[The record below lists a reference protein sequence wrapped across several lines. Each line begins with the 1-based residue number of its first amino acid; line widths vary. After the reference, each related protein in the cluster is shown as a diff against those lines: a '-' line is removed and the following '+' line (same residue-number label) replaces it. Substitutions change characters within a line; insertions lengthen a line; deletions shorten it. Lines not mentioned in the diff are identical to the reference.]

1 MILMCAKKIFLL
13 ILLGFLFFMSVGAYC
28 NTPLQKPEPPRA
40 MWVWDVKIFQDE
52 EATDRLLNFCKE
64 RNIGTVFYTAYK
76 VTGNYTGKDYRR
88 FNKQAHKRGISVQA
102 LAGDPRWAVEK
113 YHHRFLEWVND
124 VLEFNKNSSAD
135 EKFDGLHADV
145 EPYLMGKMW
154 EENNKGMLIQ
164 YLDSAKKVK
173 DFINNSGSKILFVAD
188 TPFWYDDDAVMWVQ
202 WQKKVSPANYHLLD
216 IIDMIAIMD
225 YRNFTEGDNGSIL
238 LAKNEIDY
246 AASIGKKL
254 YIGQETGKNLQPD
267 YITFGGTNVD
277 YMEKEIKK
285 LVDAYIDNPGF
296 AGIAIH
302 HYISYK
308 RLLKESG
315 KAVE

>member
-1 MILMCAKKIFLL
+1 MFPRLQKATFLL
-13 ILLGFLFFMSVGAYC
+13 ILLGFFLLGAGF
-28 NTPLQKPEPPRA
+28 KPVPTVIRATEPQRA

-52 EATDRLLNFCKE
+52 EASERLFDFCKKY
-64 RNIGTVFYTAYK
+64 NINSLFYTAYK
-76 VTGNYTGKDYRR
+76 VTGINIEKDYKR

-113 YHHRFLEWVND
+113 YHHRFIEWAND
-124 VLEFNKNSSAD
+124 VLEFNKKSSAD
-135 EKFDGLHADV
+135 EIFDGLHADV
-145 EPYLMGKMW
+145 EPYLLGRAW

-173 DFINNSGSKILFVAD
+173 DFINNSGSNILFVAD
-188 TPFWYDDDAVMWVQ
+188 TPFWYDDDATMWVE
-202 WQKKVSPANYHLLD
+202 WRKKVSPANYHLLD

-225 YRNFTEGDNGSIL
+225 YRNFVHGDNGSIL
-238 LAKNEIDY
+238 LAKNETDY

-267 YITFGGTNVD
+267 YITFGGTNAD
-277 YMEKEIKK
+277 CMEKEIKK
-285 LVDAYIDNPGF
+285 LVNAYIDNPGF

-308 RLLKESG
+308 RLLRESG
-315 KAVE
+315 EAVE